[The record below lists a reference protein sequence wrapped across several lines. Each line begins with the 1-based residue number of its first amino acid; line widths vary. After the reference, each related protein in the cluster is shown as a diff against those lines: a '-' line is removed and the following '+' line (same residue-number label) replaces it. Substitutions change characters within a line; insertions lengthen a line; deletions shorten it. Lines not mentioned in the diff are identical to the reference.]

1 MKCVV
6 LAGGSGERFW
16 PLSTKDTP
24 KQFLKLFSDKTLL
37 RETFERISHKLD
49 PKDIYIVTN
58 RMYADATYKEIPE
71 IPKQNVLLEPS
82 KKNTAP
88 ACALASLNFEDDE
101 IIFVVPSDHYIPE
114 TEKFWNHVQIAS
126 DFLKDHEGI
135 MVFGIVPTRPETGY
149 GYIEVGEQLE
159 GEVFKVKKFHE
170 KPNLQTATFYI
181 DQGNYYW
188 NSGMFLWKKRY
199 FVEQMKKHAPDVI
212 EPFFRY
218 SDLEQ
223 IYREVPSIS
232 IDYALMEKADTVYMV
247 KASFIWSDVGSF
259 NSLAGFGMKTP
270 EHVVLEECNNVF
282 VMSNKLTIVLGASN
296 LVIVETE
303 NGLLVCQMD
312 HIDKLRHAVQKLYE
326 IARSENR
333 SCENAT

>member
-1 MKCVV
+1 M
-6 LAGGSGERFW
+6 
-16 PLSTKDTP
+16 
-24 KQFLKLFSDKTLL
+24 
-37 RETFERISHKLD
+37 
-49 PKDIYIVTN
+49 
-58 RMYADATYKEIPE
+58 
-71 IPKQNVLLEPS
+71 LEPS

-223 IYREVPSIS
+223 IYKEVPSIS

-247 KASFIWSDVGSF
+247 KASFIWSDVGNFKSLREIGMP
-259 NSLAGFGMKTP
+259 NSSQ
-270 EHVVLEECNNVF
+270 VVLEDSENVF
-282 VMSNKLTIVLGASN
+282 VRTTKPTILIGLNNVLVVENENGILVCRTDQIDKIKESIKKLESKKVNKL
-296 LVIVETE
+296 E
-303 NGLLVCQMD
+303 D
-312 HIDKLRHAVQKLYE
+312 
-326 IARSENR
+326 
-333 SCENAT
+333 